1 LRSDLAAALEKETT
15 AQVYVLHG
23 EDSYSRGR
31 NADELVERLTSMRG
45 GADVNAFDAAESSV
59 DDIASAVMTAPMF
72 ASARVVIVR
81 RFEEMSTEDQARLV
95 RALAPGKRPADL
107 RVPDET
113 QVVIVSSSKTV
124 PRKEVNAAGPNV
136 AAFEFRPAWARD
148 ARAFVFE
155 RAKELGVRI
164 EPDAASLLLE
174 LAGLDYAAISQ
185 ELEKLITYLGPGGRK
200 IGVDDI
206 RAAVGRSSSQ
216 TVFDFCD
223 AVIAG
228 NSAQAMGALAD
239 IVRGERQVLAA
250 LGTLATKL
258 RRVMEARVML
268 DGGSTQD
275 EAALALVGGNPKMK
289 WKEARTASQASRLT
303 QTQIAAMFT
312 RMARADLDIKTGA
325 MSENLAMEVLVS
337 DLCVQQKLQ

>member
-1 LRSDLAAALEKETT
+1 MRPDVAATMKKGTT
-15 AQVYVLHG
+15 APICVLYG
-23 EDSYSRGR
+23 EDAYSRGR
-31 NADELVERLTSMRG
+31 NVDELVERLTSMRG

-81 RFEEMSTEDQARLV
+81 RFEEMSTDDQARLI
-95 RALAPGKRPADL
+95 RTLAPGKRPADL

-113 QVVIVSSSKTV
+113 HVVIVSSSKTV

-136 AAFEFRPAWARD
+136 AAFEFRPAYARD

-155 RAKELGVRI
+155 RTKELGIRI

-174 LAGLDYAAISQ
+174 LAGFDYAAISQ
-185 ELEKLITYLGPGGRK
+185 ELDKLITYLGPDGRR

-216 TVFDFCD
+216 TIFDFCD
-223 AVIAG
+223 AVIGG
-228 NSAQAMGALAD
+228 NSARALSALD
-239 IVRGERQVLAA
+239 DLIRSERQVLSIQS
-250 LGTLATKL
+250 TLATQL
-258 RRVMEARVML
+258 RRLMAARVLL

-275 EAALALVGGNPKMK
+275 EVATTLSAGNPRMK
-289 WKEARTASQASRLT
+289 WRESRAVAQASRLT
-303 QTQIAAMFT
+303 QAQIAAMLS
-312 RMARADLDIKTGA
+312 RIARADLDIKTGV
-325 MSENLAMEVLVS
+325 MTENLAMEVLVS